1 MMTDDVNGSPE
12 GAAPSGVD
20 ARVRKAA
27 GLEADEGPSD
37 ATIRDAVV
45 GFAGQFAFWFTRVIA
60 EAVGDYRKL
69 VVRRVN
75 VLVRPIEFDGLDAA
89 DVARRLVSDYVNRNF
104 VTAGGW
110 AIESMAVAI
119 AGATGG
125 RKSSSR
131 GIDLESTDPNGNR
144 HLYVIK
150 SGTVTRNSDILSK
163 LKEHARSAE
172 KLIRQGGAK
181 IGVFAHYAVATGATE
196 SSYEDGIYRPS
207 SGEFWSGITGL
218 PEPKALA
225 LISEIA
231 KAAGRQVT
239 RDTDPHIGA
248 LVTLVQAY
256 ISDPDAPDQVDW
268 PFVFKLTMTKRETW
282 AVEDKARH
290 GHAIAA
296 LAATGYKLAPKERAK
311 PRPKATGK
319 LAQRGKSARGAKVK

>member
-1 MMTDDVNGSPE
+1 MTDDTSALPE
-12 GAAPSGVD
+12 DAASNDVD
-20 ARVRKAA
+20 AQVREAA
-27 GLEADEGPSD
+27 GLETGEGPSD
-37 ATIRDAVV
+37 TTIKDAVT
-45 GFAGQFAFWFTRVIA
+45 GFAGPFAYWFTRVIA
-60 EAVGDYRKL
+60 EAVSDYRKL

-75 VLVRPIEFDGLDAA
+75 VLVRPIEFDGLAVS
-89 DVARRLVSDYVNRNF
+89 DVAERLVSDYVNRNF

-110 AIESMAVAI
+110 AIEGMAIAI

-131 GIDLESTDPNGNR
+131 GIDLESTDSAGNR

-150 SGTVTRNSDILSK
+150 SGTVTRNSDILDN
-163 LKEHARSAE
+163 LKKHARNAE

-181 IGVFAHYAVATGATE
+181 INVSAHYAVATGATNA
-196 SSYEDGIYRPS
+196 SFEDGINRPS
-207 SGEFWSGITGL
+207 SGEFWSDITGL

-256 ISDPDAPDQVDW
+256 ISDPAAPDLVDW
-268 PFVFKLTMTKRETW
+268 PFVFKLTMTKKETW
-282 AVEDKARH
+282 VAEDKERH
-290 GHAIAA
+290 GRAMAA
-296 LAATGYKLAPKERAK
+296 LTATGYVLATKTIRAK
-311 PRPKATGK
+311 VGPKATQALK
-319 LAQRGKSARGAKVK
+319 RRGKSARGSKAK

>member
-1 MMTDDVNGSPE
+1 MTDNASTSPE
-12 GAAPSGVD
+12 DAAPSGVD
-20 ARVRKAA
+20 TQVREAA
-27 GLEADEGPSD
+27 GLEAGEGPSD
-37 ATIRDAVV
+37 ATIKDAVV
-45 GFAGQFAFWFTRVIA
+45 GFAGPFAFWFTRVIA
-60 EAVGDYRKL
+60 EAVSDYRKL
-69 VVRRVN
+69 IVRRVN
-75 VLVRPIEFDGLDAA
+75 VLVRPIEFEGLTVS
-89 DVARRLVSDYVNRNF
+89 DVAARLVSDYVNRNF

-110 AIESMAVAI
+110 AIEGMAIAI

-131 GIDLESTDPNGNR
+131 GIDLESTDPAGNR

-163 LKEHARSAE
+163 LKQHARDAE

-181 IGVFAHYAVATGATE
+181 IGVFAHYAVATGAT
-196 SSYEDGIYRPS
+196 SATYEDGIYRPS
-207 SGEFWSGITGL
+207 SGQFWSEITGL

-256 ISDPDAPDQVDW
+256 ISDPAAPDQVDW
-268 PFVFKLTMTKRETW
+268 PFVFKLTMTKKETW
-282 AVEDKARH
+282 AAEDKVRH
-290 GHAIAA
+290 GCAITALKAA
-296 LAATGYKLAPKERAK
+296 GYELATKATRAK
-311 PRPKATGK
+311 ASPKATQALK
-319 LAQRGKSARGAKVK
+319 WRGKSARGSKAK